1 MSSGVSLS
9 RWDLAP
15 SKPLDTFLHVQIR
28 EITAQTSGVVLQ
40 IKGDSM
46 CLALGNNQQLNIII
60 YESLFTGDGQMS
72 GVLFVYLFICLFEV
86 VVLFL

>member
-1 MSSGVSLS
+1 
-9 RWDLAP
+9 
-15 SKPLDTFLHVQIR
+15 
-28 EITAQTSGVVLQ
+28 
-40 IKGDSM
+40 M